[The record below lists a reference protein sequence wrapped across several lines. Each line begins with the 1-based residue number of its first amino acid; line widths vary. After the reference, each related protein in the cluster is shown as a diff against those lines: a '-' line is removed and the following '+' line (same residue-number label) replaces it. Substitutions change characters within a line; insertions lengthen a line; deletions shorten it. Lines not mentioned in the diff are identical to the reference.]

1 MDKRSIVS
9 NFEAKVYDG
18 SSDNPICHIKAIIK
32 EKEQAKREFDEA
44 VRNNQQA
51 VYAETDRFG
60 DNFAISLGAIKRNQR
75 VTVEFTYLVA
85 MDLRK
90 VIDKNN
96 PNDFLGPAPESFYE
110 LLLPVSFKP
119 KYTTNPTG
127 DDIFVSGAGASTVN
141 SMDSIKVVVV
151 SSDKLDIYNQTEED
165 NGQLVAQEDNTGG
178 YLYEFCPTPTSMGDV
193 YLKIMNRKNQVLD
206 GESPFESDNLEVRLF
221 KFSDVLKNSENP
233 LYNKYG
239 LVVDYAIRRRMMTKL
254 TLDELPKRHH
264 HFVID
269 CSG

>member
-9 NFEAKVYDG
+9 NFEAEVYDD
-18 SSDNPICHIKAIIK
+18 SSDNPICHIEAIIK
-32 EKEQAKREFDEA
+32 KKEQAKTEFDEA
-44 VRNNQQA
+44 VRNNQEA
-51 VYAETDRFG
+51 VRAETDRFG
-60 DNFAISLGAIKRNQR
+60 DNFVISLGAIKRNQR
-75 VTVEFTYLVA
+75 VTVEFTYHVV

-90 VIDKNN
+90 QVDSNN
-96 PNDFLGPAPESFYE
+96 PNDFLGPAPQSFYE

-119 KYTTNPTG
+119 KYAPNTT
-127 DDIFVSGAGASTVN
+127 DDIFVSGNDADTVN
-141 SMDSIKVVVV
+141 SMGGIKVVVE
-151 SSDKLDIYNQTEED
+151 SSDKLDIYNQAEEN
-165 NGQLVAQEDNTGG
+165 NGQLVAQENSVGD
-178 YLYEFCPTPTSMGDV
+178 YFYEFNPTPTSIGDV
-193 YLKIMNRKNQVLD
+193 NLKIMNGNNLVRN

-239 LVVDYAIRRRMMTKL
+239 LVVDYAIRRRMMNEL
-254 TLDELPKRHH
+254 ALDELPKRHH